1 MKLKRLL
8 KHLFLPHRGN
18 AFRPHALRH
27 KALSFYS
34 LGLLFAQLLFGATI
48 YSGPVIMS
56 GDAKTVAKNIITLTN
71 DQRKSV
77 GAGEL
82 YENETLNK
90 AAEDKLRDMF
100 DNDYWDHTGPK
111 GQTAW
116 DFIGLEGYRYLLAGE
131 NLARG
136 FEKSNDVVQAWMNSP
151 THRENLLNSKFQEI
165 GIAIGSGRIKGN
177 KTTVIV
183 QLFGQP
189 RTAFAAS
196 SASGQQ
202 QILGNQRLYPE
213 FSVNNTTMPSKAP
226 YLVVWTFI
234 FCLVVLDGVMI
245 RRLGLHC
252 SRSHMFNF
260 RVSLLMSVLAF
271 ALLAVGVVGIA

>member
-8 KHLFLPHRGN
+8 KHYFLPHRGN

-27 KALSFYS
+27 KALSVYS
-34 LGLLFAQLLFGATI
+34 LTLLLSQVLFGATM

-56 GDAKTVAKNIITLTN
+56 GDAKTVATNIISLTN
-71 DQRKSV
+71 KEREKT
-77 GAGEL
+77 GLGKL
-82 YENETLNK
+82 YHNATLEK
-90 AAEDKLRDMF
+90 AAEDKLKDMF
-100 DNDYWDHTGPK
+100 TADYWDHTGPK

-116 DFIGLEGYRYLLAGE
+116 DFISTEGYRYLLAGE

-136 FEKSNDVVQAWMNSP
+136 YERSEDVVKAWMESP
-151 THRENLLNSKFQEI
+151 THRENMLNGRFQEI
-165 GIAIGSGRIKGN
+165 GVAIGSGKIKGN
-177 KTTVIV
+177 LTTVIV

-196 SASGQQ
+196 ESQKIEVLGQTQ
-202 QILGNQRLYPE
+202 LKPE
-213 FSVNNTTMPSKAP
+213 FSMGNTTLPSKAP

-234 FCLVVLDGVMI
+234 LGLIIIDGIMI

-252 SRSHMFNF
+252 SRSHIFNF

-271 ALLAVGVVGIA
+271 ALLAIGFVGIA